1 VAHIY
6 KTALMVPLAVHIW

>member
-6 KTALMVPLAVHIW
+6 KTALVVPLAVHIW